1 MERITRKL
9 LEGTLHLFASL
20 PLGLSR
26 WTGEVIGKV
35 HHLLDTRAARV
46 THDNL
51 ALCFPALSKKERSSL
66 EKRSL
71 IHTGQ
76 TMMEIPA
83 VWLGN
88 FKRVRGWILEVENE
102 NLMDEAINQGRG
114 VLVILPHHGNWEMFN
129 VYFASRGTMTAL
141 YQPPR
146 QDLLKPLLEGVRQ
159 KFGNELVATNVKGL
173 ARLYRCLKQGQ
184 TVTVLPDQVPANG
197 EFAPF
202 FGHEALTDVLV
213 SRLLK
218 KTGAVAVC
226 CVVIRQKSGFKV
238 RFSSVEEEIYSS
250 QMTESLTA
258 LNSSIES
265 CIADYPEQYQWDYKR
280 FRERPVG
287 MKKLYKFNDEA
298 DEFHE

>member
-9 LEGTLHLFASL
+9 LEGALHLFASL
-20 PLGLSR
+20 PLGVSR
-26 WTGEVIGKV
+26 WIGEVIGKTN
-35 HHLLDTRAARV
+35 HLLGTRAARV

-51 ALCFPALSKKERSSL
+51 ALCFPALSVKERVSL
-66 EKRSL
+66 EKCSL

-88 FKRVRGWILEVENE
+88 FERVQGWILGVENE
-102 NLMDEAINQGRG
+102 HLLDEAINQGRG
-114 VLVILPHHGNWEMFN
+114 VLVLLPHHGNWEMFN
-129 VYFASRGTMTAL
+129 AYFASRGKMTAL

-146 QDLLKPLLEGVRQ
+146 QDLLKPLMQGVRE

-173 ARLYRCLKQGQ
+173 ARLYRCLEQGQ
-184 TVTVLPDQVPANG
+184 IVTVLPDQVPASG
-197 EFAPF
+197 EFVPF
-202 FGHEALTDVLV
+202 FGHDALTDVLV

-218 KTGAVAVC
+218 KTGAAAVC
-226 CVVIRQKSGFKV
+226 CVVIRQNRGFKV
-238 RFSSVEEEIYSS
+238 RFSRVEEAIYSS
-250 QMTESLTA
+250 QLMESLGA
-258 LNSSIES
+258 LNSSIEG
-265 CIADYPEQYQWDYKR
+265 CIADQLEQYQWDYKR

-298 DEFHE
+298 DLFHE